1 MRGLNLW
8 RKLIAADRR
17 FDGGCQRA
25 ALPDFRALSCRLRF
39 LCPLALSPNSSKY
52 SSRSYGA
59 SAPHTTRASNKVFST
74 KETGGRKRE
83 DVSKYKSRGPSNLAT
98 SKLANGVGSR
108 KEEKPHVYV
117 TSDFADYRGMQ
128 LVFLGTSSSI
138 PTLWRSTSC
147 IALRLEGSIFLF
159 DCGEGAVRQIL
170 KTPMKH
176 YDIGN
181 IFVTHMHGDH
191 IYGLPG
197 LLCRLGLKEFQNK
210 EPIQIYG
217 PQGLR
222 QWIRATLEASHA
234 RVHPKYAVHELHLKK
249 KKTNVARSWNYI
261 EGNHE
266 DELPGRDIQRS
277 EDGLWQVM
285 KDDKY
290 TVRAGFL
297 RHSIPCWGYVV
308 EEHTRRGRFD
318 VERARQAGVKP
329 GKYFRMLEA
338 GDSVMLADGTI
349 VYPTDVLGPPRR
361 GRKVVILG
369 DTCDSKSLRA
379 AAMEADVLVHEAT
392 VLEQDAAEVLQRGHS
407 TARMAGAFARDIK
420 ADSLVLT
427 HFSRKLDGAVFVD
440 ERSTVRETMGDLVS
454 SAQEA
459 FEKDNVIAAEDM
471 MAITVQLEDK
481 PPLKDAQNMMHS
493 PSYGQESE
501 AAVQKRVFRHA
512 SSSEF
517 DKDVVLDSKRDEGEL
532 LGKKSRSK
540 RLSPAHL
547 RDKTVFRNLQKRH
560 SSRPRRAT
568 SVC

>member
-8 RKLIAADRR
+8 RKVTST
-17 FDGGCQRA
+17 DGFVS
-25 ALPDFRALSCRLRF
+25 ALQSAVIYDLSALSRGMRLSRSF
-39 LCPLALSPNSSKY
+39 SPSSNFSEY
-52 SSRSYGA
+52 SSRSHGTISPRTTGA
-59 SAPHTTRASNKVFST
+59 SNRAVSTRETDGRREEDAP
-74 KETGGRKRE
+74 
-83 DVSKYKSRGPSNLAT
+83 KYKSRMPSRLAT
-98 SKLANGVGSR
+98 AKPEKVSR
-108 KEEKPHVYV
+108 QEKKPHVYV

-138 PTLWRSTSC
+138 PTLRRSTSC

-210 EPIQIYG
+210 EPIQVYG

-234 RVHPKYAVHELHLKK
+234 RVHPKYVVHELHLKK
-249 KKTNVARSWNYI
+249 RKTNVAHSWNYI
-261 EGNHE
+261 EENHE
-266 DELPGRDIQRS
+266 DELPGRDIQKS
-277 EDGLWQVM
+277 EDGLWPVM

-297 RHSIPCWGYVV
+297 RHSTPCWGYVV

-318 VERARQAGVKP
+318 VDRAREAGVKP

-338 GDSVMLADGTI
+338 GDSVMLEDGTI
-349 VYPTDVLGPPRR
+349 VYPSDVLGPPRR

-369 DTCDSKSLRA
+369 DTCDSKSLRT

-407 TARMAGAFARDIK
+407 TARMAGEFAREIR
-420 ADSLVLT
+420 ADTLVLT
-427 HFSRKLDGAVFVD
+427 HFSRKLDGALFVD
-440 ERSTVRETMGDLVS
+440 ERSSVRETMGDLVT

-459 FEKDNVIAAEDM
+459 FQKDNVIAAEDL
-471 MAITVQLEDK
+471 MAVTVQLEDK
-481 PPLKDAQNMMHS
+481 PPLKDAQDPV
-493 PSYGQESE
+493 PSATSREETETAIQP
-501 AAVQKRVFRHA
+501 KVFRHSWA
-512 SSSEF
+512 EEF
-517 DKDVVLDSKRDEGEL
+517 GEDVALGSKKDEG
-532 LGKKSRSK
+532 GHSSKKPRSR
-540 RLSPAHL
+540 RLSPAQL
-547 RDKTVFRNLQKRH
+547 QDKTVFKNLQKRH
-560 SSRPRRAT
+560 SSRRRRAT
-568 SVC
+568 SISE